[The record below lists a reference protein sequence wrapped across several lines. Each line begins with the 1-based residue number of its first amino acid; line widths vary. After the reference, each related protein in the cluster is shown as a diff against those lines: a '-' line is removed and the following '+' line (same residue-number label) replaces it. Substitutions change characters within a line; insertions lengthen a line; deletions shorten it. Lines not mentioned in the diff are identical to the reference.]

1 MDRHYRGGLQA
12 CRYVVI
18 VEMGRQAA
26 WWIAVNMHQ
35 TGLRLEENVFP
46 FSSLLTSF
54 SSFHRG
60 LTLLK
65 CLTRLALA

>member
-12 CRYVVI
+12 RRYVGI

-35 TGLRLEENVFP
+35 TGLRL
-46 FSSLLTSF
+46 
-54 SSFHRG
+54 
-60 LTLLK
+60 
-65 CLTRLALA
+65 